1 MNVNPK
7 EIHTFSVL
15 AYKESPYIEEAIQ
28 SLKAQTVESNI
39 IVCTS
44 TPSPFLEDICN
55 RYNVALKINT
65 AEEKGVASDY
75 DFALAQPDTN
85 YVTLAHQDDIY
96 LPNYCEEMLKSIEK
110 YPDSSIYFTDHIG
123 ANTEG
128 KEEVSLLVLIKRF
141 ILFLN
146 YGLGYSMKN
155 TFRKRFL
162 FALGCPIISPSVT
175 FNRELLAE
183 FKFSRDY
190 RFAIDWAAWKV
201 LAMKEGRFTYV
212 RKALLAFRIHPG
224 SETSAASKT
233 PGGLLEHGRYKEDLA
248 LFKEFWPDVIAKLLA
263 RLYSLSYTMNN
274 A

>member
-1 MNVNPK
+1 MSPK
-7 EIHTFSVL
+7 ETHTFAVL

-44 TPSPFLEDICN
+44 TPSAFLEDLCEK
-55 RYNVALKINT
+55 YDLALKINT
-65 AEEKGVASDY
+65 GKEKGVASDY
-75 DFALAQPDTN
+75 DFALSQPDTN

-96 LPNYCEEMLKSIEK
+96 LPKYCAEVLESIK
-110 YPDSSIYFTDHIG
+110 QYPDSLIYFTDHIG
-123 ANTEG
+123 SDSDG
-128 KEEVSLLVLIKRF
+128 KKELSPLVIAKKF

-146 YGLGYSMKN
+146 YGFGYSMKN

-175 FNRELLAE
+175 FNRGLVED

-190 RFAIDWAAWKV
+190 RFAIDWAAWKDF
-201 LAMKEGRFTYV
+201 AEREGRFTYV
-212 RKALLAFRIHPG
+212 RKVLIAFRVHSG
-224 SETSAASKT
+224 SETSAAGKT
-233 PGGLLEHGRYKEDLA
+233 TTKLSENRRYTEDLA
-248 LFKEFWPDVIAKLLA
+248 LFEEFWPAPIAMVLS
-263 RLYSLSYTMNN
+263 RIYSLAYLYNK